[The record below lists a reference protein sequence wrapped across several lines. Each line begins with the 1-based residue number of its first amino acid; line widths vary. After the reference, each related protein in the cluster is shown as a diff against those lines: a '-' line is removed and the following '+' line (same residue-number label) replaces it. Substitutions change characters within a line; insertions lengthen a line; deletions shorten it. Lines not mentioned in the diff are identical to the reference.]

1 MNEKELIN
9 KLVVFDISQNLH
21 QGLELI
27 QTYEI
32 LEGEIEFLCKI
43 ASIKSLSESSEEQSL
58 AYEIITKLFKNFSEK
73 YPSLYSITYSI
84 LSRLGNFPN
93 RELLKD
99 FGFDESQLR
108 QTPIIKIE
116 TMTREIENSIS
127 LSDKKTL
134 LTDFQKQ
141 FFDVLT
147 NENFYSVSAPTS
159 AGKSFIFTLSIIK
172 RFLNNK
178 NEKIVLIVPTRALI
192 KELSEKVFNG
202 LKDYNLSNEIS
213 IRTVP
218 LVEEEN
224 KDSGIVYILTQE
236 RLNTLINETDII
248 INTLF
253 IDEAQEIQSNRGVV
267 LQNTLELIL
276 KKFPKINLFFASPL
290 ISNPKYFNELL
301 NLTYDDN
308 HFTENI
314 SPVGQNIIFL
324 SSITKKVKEAKIELL
339 HNNEYIRLGKINF
352 NGNFRNTN
360 RMITLANE
368 ITKENELTLIYC
380 NNPSDTEK
388 LALKIA
394 NTIVNEVNDESI
406 LSLIKFIEED
416 IHKDY
421 SLIECLKKGVAYHYG
436 KVPSTVRAS
445 IEKLASDKKLKFI
458 FSTSTLLQGVNL
470 PTKNIILF
478 NPYKGSNQP
487 MERRDFLNLIG
498 RAGRLKYEF
507 QGNIWCIDPSDWKS
521 KSFEGEKLQTI
532 ESYYVKMLNEKTPL
546 ILELAKDYKNSE
558 NYDLLPVF
566 GKFYADFLIGESKL
580 QSEKKLQNKKE
591 LQEILN
597 ECGKYSLKIPTN
609 IIQKHYSIHPRSLND
624 LYLFFSNEQ
633 NLQKWIPKNVF
644 QKKKEFP
651 HYEDGTYERLLKIFE
666 KIDNIFLNRTNK
678 QYQLYAKYA
687 SSWIHDNTLSEI
699 IEDNHSFYLKNNPDR
714 TINTSI
720 RETLD
725 IIESHV
731 RFQYVLYTS
740 AYTDILKIIITE
752 KNLTDEMYQKIP
764 NLPLYLECGSADP
777 IVINL
782 ISIGLSRLTSI
793 KLKKSKYFTC
803 ENPTAI
809 NCFKALQNIN
819 VNHLDIPEICKQEIR
834 TFLS

>member
-21 QGLELI
+21 HGLELI

-32 LEGEIEFLCKI
+32 LEEEIEFLCKI

-99 FGFDESQLR
+99 FGFDESQLH
-108 QTPIIKIE
+108 QTPILKIE
-116 TMTREIENSIS
+116 TVTREIENSIS
-127 LSDKKTL
+127 LSDKRTL

-147 NENFYSVSAPTS
+147 NEIFFSVSAPTS

-172 RFLNNK
+172 RFLKNK
-178 NEKIVLIVPTRALI
+178 KEKIVLVVPTRALI
-192 KELSEKVFNG
+192 KELSEKVLNG
-202 LKDYNLSNEIS
+202 LKEYSLTNEIS

-218 LVEEEN
+218 LVEEDN
-224 KDSGIVYILTQE
+224 IDNGIVYILTQE
-236 RLNTLINETDII
+236 RLNTLINETDIV

-267 LQNTLELIL
+267 LQNTLELAI
-276 KKFPKINLFFASPL
+276 KKFPDINLFFASPL
-290 ISNPKYFNELL
+290 INNPKYFNELL
-301 NLTYDDN
+301 NLDYEDN

-324 SSITKKVKEAKIELL
+324 SSITKKVHQAKIELL
-339 HNNEYIRLGKINF
+339 HNNEYLKLGKINF
-352 NGNFRNTN
+352 DGKFRETD

-368 ITKENELTLIYC
+368 ITKEDELTLIYC

-394 NTIVNEVNDESI
+394 ESIDSETNDDDI
-406 LSLIKFIEED
+406 LSLIKFIKED
-416 IHKDY
+416 IHEEY
-421 SLIECLKKGVAYHYG
+421 SLIKCLKKGVAYHYG
-436 KVPSTVRAS
+436 KVPSTVRTS

-478 NPYKGSNQP
+478 NPYKGSGQP

-507 QGNIWCIDPSDWKS
+507 QGNIWCIDPSDWKN
-521 KSFEGEKLQTI
+521 KSYEGEKLQTI
-532 ESYYVKMLNEKTPL
+532 ESYYIKMLNEKSDL
-546 ILELAKDYKNSE
+546 ILDLAKDYKNSK
-558 NYDLLPVF
+558 NYDFLPVF
-566 GKFYADFLIGESKL
+566 GKFYADFLLGESNL
-580 QSEKKLQNKKE
+580 LVDKKILSKE
-591 LQEILN
+591 ELNQVIQECSNYTLD
-597 ECGKYSLKIPTN
+597 IPIN
-609 IIQKHYSIHPRSLND
+609 IIQKHYSIHPKSLND
-624 LYLFFSNEQ
+624 LYLYFRNEDDIKQ
-633 NLQKWIPKNVF
+633 WIPKNVF
-644 QKKKEFP
+644 QKKKKEYP
-651 HYEDGTYERLLKIFE
+651 YEDGTNERLLKIFE
-666 KIDNIFLNRTNK
+666 KIDNIFLNRYTY
-678 QYQLYAKYA
+678 QYTLYSKYA

-699 IEDNHSFYLKNNPDR
+699 IEDNHSHYLKSNPNR
-714 TINTSI
+714 TINASI

-725 IIESHV
+725 IIESHI
-731 RFQYVLYTS
+731 RFKYVLYTS
-740 AYTDILKIIITE
+740 AYIDILKVIIEE
-752 KNLTDEMYQKIP
+752 KNLTEDIYQKIP

-803 ENPTAI
+803 ENPTAS
-809 NCFKALQNIN
+809 NCFKALQNID
-819 VNHLDIPEICKQEIR
+819 VNHLDIPEICKQEIK

>member
-1 MNEKELIN
+1 MNEKQLIN

-21 QGLELI
+21 NGLELI
-27 QTYEI
+27 ETYEI
-32 LEGEIEFLCKI
+32 SEEEIEFLCKI
-43 ASIKSLSESSEEQSL
+43 ASIKSLSDDSEEQSL
-58 AYEIITKLFKNFSEK
+58 AYEIITKVFKNFSEN
-73 YPSLYSITYSI
+73 YPSLYSITYSV

-99 FGFDESQLR
+99 FGFDERQLK
-108 QTPIIKIE
+108 QTPILKIE

-127 LSDKKTL
+127 LSNNRTL

-147 NENFYSVSAPTS
+147 NEKFYSVSAPTS

-172 RFLNNK
+172 RFLKNK
-178 NEKIVLIVPTRALI
+178 NEKIVLVVPTRALI

-202 LKDYNLSNEIS
+202 LKEYDLTSEIS

-224 KDSGIVYILTQE
+224 KDDGIIYILTQE
-236 RLNTLINETDII
+236 RLNTLINETDIVL
-248 INTLF
+248 NTLF

-267 LQNTLELIL
+267 LQNTLELII
-276 KKFPKINLFFASPL
+276 KKFTDINLFFASPL
-290 ISNPKYFNELL
+290 INNPKYFNELL
-301 NLTYDDN
+301 NLSHTEKY
-308 HFTENI
+308 FTENI

-324 SSITKKVKEAKIELL
+324 SSITRKKKQAKIELL
-339 HNNEYIRLGKINF
+339 HNNEYLELGKINF
-352 NGNFRNTN
+352 NGDFRKTD

-368 ITKENELTLIYC
+368 ITKEDELTLIYC

-394 NTIVNEVNDESI
+394 DTIPDEVSDEVIS
-406 LSLIKFIEED
+406 SLIKFIEED
-416 IHKDY
+416 IHEEY
-421 SLIECLKKGVAYHYG
+421 SLIKCLKKGVAYHYG
-436 KVPSTVRAS
+436 KVPSTVRSS
-445 IEKLASDKKLKFI
+445 IEKLAGDKKLKFI

-478 NPYKGSNQP
+478 NPYKGSGHP

-507 QGNIWCIDPSDWKS
+507 QGNIWCIDPNDWKN

-532 ESYYVKMLNEKTPL
+532 ESYYVKVLNEKANS

-558 NYDLLPVF
+558 NYNFLPVF
-566 GKFYADFLIGESKL
+566 GKFYADFLIGKVNLQNDTKL
-580 QSEKKLQNKKE
+580 QSKAE
-591 LQEILN
+591 LQKVID
-597 ECGKYSLKIPTN
+597 ECNKYTLDVPAN
-609 IIQKHYSIHPRSLND
+609 IIQKHYSIHPKSLND
-624 LYLFFSNEQ
+624 LYLFLKNEN
-633 NLQKWIPKNVF
+633 NLQDWVPM
-644 QKKKEFP
+644 FP
-651 HYEDGTYERLLKIFE
+651 YKDGTNKRLTKIFE
-666 KIDNIFLNRTNK
+666 KIDNTFLNRYNN
-678 QYQLYAKYA
+678 QYKLYSKYA
-687 SSWIHDNTLSEI
+687 SSWMHDITLSEI
-699 IEDNHSFYLKNNPDR
+699 IDDNHKHYLNSNPKR

-725 IIESHV
+725 IIESYV
-731 RFQYVLYTS
+731 RFKYVLYTS
-740 AYTDILKIIITE
+740 AYIDILNFVIEE
-752 KNLTDEMYQKIP
+752 KNLTDDCYKKLP

-803 ENPTAI
+803 DEPTAT
-809 NCFKALQNIN
+809 NCFKALQSIE
-819 VNHLDIPEICKQEIR
+819 VNYLDIPEICKQEIK
-834 TFLS
+834 TFLA

>member
-21 QGLELI
+21 HGLELI

-32 LEGEIEFLCKI
+32 SEEEIEFLCKI
-43 ASIKSLSESSEEQSL
+43 ASIKSLSDDSEEQFL

-73 YPSLYSITYSI
+73 YPSLYSITYSV

-99 FGFDESQLR
+99 FGFDESQLK
-108 QTPIIKIE
+108 QTPILKIE

-127 LSDKKTL
+127 LSDKRTL

-147 NENFYSVSAPTS
+147 NENFFSVSAPTS

-172 RFLNNK
+172 RFLKNK
-178 NEKIVLIVPTRALI
+178 KEKIVLVVPTRALI
-192 KELSEKVFNG
+192 KELSEKVLNG
-202 LKDYNLSNEIS
+202 LKEYSLTNEIS

-218 LVEEEN
+218 LVEEDKIE
-224 KDSGIVYILTQE
+224 DGIVYILTQE
-236 RLNTLINETDII
+236 RLNTLINETDIV

-267 LQNTLELIL
+267 LQNTLELAI
-276 KKFPKINLFFASPL
+276 KKFPDLNLFFASPL
-290 ISNPKYFNELL
+290 INNPKYFNELL
-301 NLTYDDN
+301 NLHYEDN

-324 SSITKKVKEAKIELL
+324 SSITRKVNQAKIELL
-339 HNNEYIRLGKINF
+339 HNNEYLELGKISF
-352 NGNFRNTN
+352 DGNFRSTN

-368 ITKENELTLIYC
+368 ITKEDELTLIYC

-394 NTIVNEVNDESI
+394 DTIDDEVNDEDI

-416 IHKDY
+416 IHKEY

-436 KVPSTVRAS
+436 KVPSTVRAN

-478 NPYKGSNQP
+478 NPFKGSGQP

-507 QGNIWCIDPSDWKS
+507 QGNIWCIDPKDWAN

-532 ESYYVKMLNEKTPL
+532 ESYYIKMLNEKTSS

-558 NYDLLPVF
+558 NYDFLAVF
-566 GKFYADFLIGESKL
+566 GKFYADFLIG
-580 QSEKKLQNKKE
+580 
-591 LQEILN
+591 
-597 ECGKYSLKIPTN
+597 N
-609 IIQKHYSIHPRSLND
+609 IMP
-624 LYLFFSNEQ
+624 
-633 NLQKWIPKNVF
+633 
-644 QKKKEFP
+644 
-651 HYEDGTYERLLKIFE
+651 
-666 KIDNIFLNRTNK
+666 
-678 QYQLYAKYA
+678 
-687 SSWIHDNTLSEI
+687 
-699 IEDNHSFYLKNNPDR
+699 LKN
-714 TINTSI
+714 
-720 RETLD
+720 
-725 IIESHV
+725 
-731 RFQYVLYTS
+731 
-740 AYTDILKIIITE
+740 
-752 KNLTDEMYQKIP
+752 
-764 NLPLYLECGSADP
+764 
-777 IVINL
+777 
-782 ISIGLSRLTSI
+782 
-793 KLKKSKYFTC
+793 
-803 ENPTAI
+803 
-809 NCFKALQNIN
+809 
-819 VNHLDIPEICKQEIR
+819 
-834 TFLS
+834 